1 MTGAAIAIR
10 TTAAEIIAAQDAG
23 EELLIVLGNTRKVLR
38 HLCEDQV
45 QRGGD
50 PELIA
55 FLEMLDRS
63 LMHADLHE
71 GRTLSEAL
79 RKLRD
84 AIPREG
90 AGHDAG
96 GCRAVA

>member
-1 MTGAAIAIR
+1 MTGGAITIR
-10 TTAAEIIAAQDAG
+10 TTAAEIRATQDAG

-79 RKLRD
+79 RQMRD
-84 AIPREG
+84 AIPRESAAEG
-90 AGHDAG
+90 TR